1 MHADGVDWMLMG
13 LGLIGAVG
21 EGFITP
27 IIFFI
32 TGLLLN
38 DIGGSFIDGTFM
50 TAISEVLSFL
60 FFLLILFWFWSLHDK
75 ADQIR
80 SDT

>member
-1 MHADGVDWMLMG
+1 MKTWASIKSIFMHADGVDWMLMG

-50 TAISEVLSFL
+50 TAISETMKNRVNRE
-60 FFLLILFWFWSLHDK
+60 I
-75 ADQIR
+75 
-80 SDT
+80 SDEE